1 MKKFSEIVVIY
12 VRVTDKNG
20 RLIFHARYGNCYK
33 GPNSNTAHAEYF
45 MLVDEEFRQAVKF
58 LRDRMEGNII
68 IYMNK
73 LPCSRSTS
81 HGKRSAL
88 KVKNCAQE
96 LINFFNVYCSTG
108 SIKLQI
114 YLCQLYKVDM
124 DVPHET
130 SLAQD
135 IINAQLGL
143 KTLLSSG
150 IEVIA
155 RSQESW
161 TKLGT
166 TKARQTYRQLP
177 FRN

>member
-1 MKKFSEIVVIY
+1 MYE
-12 VRVTDKNG
+12 DKNG
-20 RLIFHARYGNCYK
+20 RLIFHVRYGNCYE
-33 GPNSNTAHAEYF
+33 GSNPNTAHAEYF

-124 DVPHET
+124 DVPHEF
-130 SLAQD
+130 L
-135 IINAQLGL
+135 LH
-143 KTLLSSG
+143 KTTGTRQHKCSSG
-150 IEVIA
+150 PKNLGFLLVL
-155 RSQESW
+155 
-161 TKLGT
+161 KLLLYHKRVG
-166 TKARQTYRQLP
+166 
-177 FRN
+177 RNLLN

>member
-1 MKKFSEIVVIY
+1 MYE
-12 VRVTDKNG
+12 DKNG
-20 RLIFHARYGNCYK
+20 RLIFHVRYGNCYK
-33 GPNSNTAHAEYF
+33 GSNPNTAHAEYF

-58 LRDRMEGNII
+58 LRDRMEGNITM
-68 IYMNK
+68 YVNK
-73 LPCSRSTS
+73 QPCSRSTS
-81 HGKRSAL
+81 HGRKTAL
-88 KVKNCAQE
+88 KVNCTQE
-96 LINFFNVYCSTG
+96 LISFFNVYCSTS

-124 DVPHET
+124 DVPHEI

-155 RSQESW
+155 MSQESW
-161 TKLGT
+161 TKL
-166 TKARQTYRQLP
+166 AEFADIELP
-177 FRN
+177 KYDKS

>member
-1 MKKFSEIVVIY
+1 
-12 VRVTDKNG
+12 
-20 RLIFHARYGNCYK
+20 
-33 GPNSNTAHAEYF
+33 
-45 MLVDEEFRQAVKF
+45 
-58 LRDRMEGNII
+58 MEGNITMD
-68 IYMNK
+68 MNK
-73 LPCSRSTS
+73 QPCSVSTS
-81 HGKRSAL
+81 HGKKTVL
-88 KVKNCAQE
+88 KVRNCAQE
-96 LINFFNVYCSTG
+96 LINFFDVYCSTG

-155 RSQESW
+155 MSQESW
-161 TKLGT
+161 TKLAEFADIELPEYQES
-166 TKARQTYRQLP
+166 KRQKLDKHIDNFLSRIKRIQTATLLYRFANGQNV
-177 FRN
+177 F